1 MTLGEKLKKLRLEKQ
16 MTLHDVAKATGYSKA
31 LISRIENDS
40 VSPSIGSL
48 VKIASVLRVKLNDLF
63 TAIEG
68 GRLLVV
74 KKNERKSHP
83 PVSGIVVEE
92 LCESSPANKMTAAI
106 KIFESGAESEE
117 ARADGAGEE
126 WWYILKGKLEVSVDE
141 TTAELNEGDSIYVIS
156 GSVRKWRNPSK
167 GKASVLTVKM
177 SPVPAGDVE
186 A

>member
-40 VSPSIGSL
+40 VSPSIASL
-48 VKIASVLRVKLNDLF
+48 VKITSVLEIRLNDLF

-68 GRLLVV
+68 GRVSVV
-74 KKNERKSHP
+74 KKSERKSSTP
-83 PVSGIVVEE
+83 AGGIVVED
-92 LCESSPANKMTAAI
+92 LCEIAASKMSAAI

-117 ARADGAGEE
+117 ARADGTGEE
-126 WWYILKGKLEVSVDE
+126 WWHILKGKLEVSVDG
-141 TTAELNEGDSIYVIS
+141 TLTELNEGDSIYVIS
-156 GSVRKWRNPSK
+156 ESLRTWRNPAK
-167 GKASVLTVKM
+167 GKTSVLVVKTA
-177 SPVPAGDVE
+177 PLPAGDIE